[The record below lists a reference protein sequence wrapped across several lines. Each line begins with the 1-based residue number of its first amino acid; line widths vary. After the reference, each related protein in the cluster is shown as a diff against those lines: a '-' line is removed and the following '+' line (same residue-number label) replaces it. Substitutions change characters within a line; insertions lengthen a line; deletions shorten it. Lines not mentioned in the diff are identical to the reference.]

1 MDFTIRHAHPEDFD
15 RLRAIELAA
24 FETLRNAGAVT
35 DEAGACSLEE
45 LSDFWRNGLLLTA
58 YTSDSVPVGFVAANV
73 EETWLHVAEM
83 DVHPD
88 WQRHGIGR
96 RLMQAILNIGQ
107 QRGLTGASLTTDK
120 MAAFNARFY
129 ATLGFEIVEGL
140 ARPPHLVSQ
149 IAEELASGFNPAR
162 RAAMC
167 MTFSDVHN
175 PPQITSTTSNSSAI
189 SSISSEKSPSRA
201 KKR

>member
-1 MDFTIRHAHPEDFD
+1 
-15 RLRAIELAA
+15 
-24 FETLRNAGAVT
+24 
-35 DEAGACSLEE
+35 
-45 LSDFWRNGLLLTA
+45 
-58 YTSDSVPVGFVAANV
+58 
-73 EETWLHVAEM
+73 M
-83 DVHPD
+83 DVHPA

-107 QRGLTGASLTTDK
+107 QRGLTGATLTTDK

-140 ARPPHLVSQ
+140 ARPPHLVSL
-149 IAEELASGFNPAR
+149 IAEELATGFNPAR

-167 MTFSDVHN
+167 MTFSDAHN
-175 PPQITSTTSNSSAI
+175 PPQMTSTTLNSSAI

>member
-58 YTSDSVPVGFVAANV
+58 CTSNSVPVGFVAANV
-73 EETWLHVAEM
+73 EESWLHIAEM
-83 DVHPD
+83 DVHPA

-107 QRGLTGASLTTDK
+107 QRGLTGATLTTDK

-140 ARPPHLVSQ
+140 ARPPHLVSL
-149 IAEELASGFNPAR
+149 IAEELATGFNPAR

-167 MTFSDVHN
+167 KTFRE
-175 PPQITSTTSNSSAI
+175 TTI
-189 SSISSEKSPSRA
+189 RLK
-201 KKR
+201 

>member
-1 MDFTIRHAHPEDFD
+1 MDFTIRHAHPGDFD

-58 YTSDSVPVGFVAANV
+58 CTSDSVPAGFVAAKV

-83 DVHPD
+83 DVHPA

-107 QRGLTGASLTTDK
+107 QRGLTGA
-120 MAAFNARFY
+120 
-129 ATLGFEIVEGL
+129 
-140 ARPPHLVSQ
+140 
-149 IAEELASGFNPAR
+149 
-162 RAAMC
+162 
-167 MTFSDVHN
+167 
-175 PPQITSTTSNSSAI
+175 
-189 SSISSEKSPSRA
+189 
-201 KKR
+201 